1 MSTSS
6 LLAAD
11 AVSDSCNAI
20 SEFVDVSFC
29 AARHRAPPHGREP
42 CRGERGQGRPGHRRF
57 GGWRRRRHRGTD
69 DGRDDPAAGDTLR
82 ACTYLYVAASVPALR
97 LMRGYTA
104 ARSWSAARAL
114 LLLLLTGQAGI
125 GCDLA
130 VEGIAAAVA
139 SVVLTAANREFDH
152 RARQRRQLA

>member
-1 MSTSS
+1 MAAD
-6 LLAAD
+6 LAA
-11 AVSDSCNAI
+11 ASGVK
-20 SEFVDVSFC
+20 VDRDT
-29 AARHRAPPHGREP
+29 AALAAGGGGATEAPTTGA
-42 CRGERGQGRPGHRRF
+42 
-57 GGWRRRRHRGTD
+57 TT
-69 DGRDDPAAGDTLR
+69 PAAGDTLR

-125 GCDLA
+125 GCDVA